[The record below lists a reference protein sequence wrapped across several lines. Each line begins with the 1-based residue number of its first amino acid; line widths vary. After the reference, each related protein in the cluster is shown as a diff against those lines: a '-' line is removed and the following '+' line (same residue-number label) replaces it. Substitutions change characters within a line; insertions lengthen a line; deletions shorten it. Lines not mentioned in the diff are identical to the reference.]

1 MFHPDVLS
9 FQEFKMSEPL
19 PLSRIHEAVFAFLR
33 DREDAVLFGAQ
44 AVNAYVAEPRMTQDI
59 DLLSPRAADLADE
72 LKKHLHERF
81 HIAVRTRS
89 VAEGRGVRL
98 YQSSSSGNRHLVDLE
113 SVQVLPDS
121 ERIAGVLVLAVP
133 ELIARKVV
141 AYHRRRGQPKSGS
154 DWRDI
159 AELLLA
165 FPDLKTS
172 RGQVAERIHAL
183 APEPE
188 VLETWQG
195 FVELDLSGDEDDT
208 T

>member
-1 MFHPDVLS
+1 MFHTDVLS

-19 PLSRIHEAVFAFLR
+19 PLSRIHNTVFDFLR

-44 AVNAYVAEPRMTQDI
+44 AVNAYVPEPRMTQAI
-59 DLLSPRAADLADE
+59 DLLSPRATELANE
-72 LKKHLHERF
+72 LKQHLHERF

-121 ERIAGVLVLAVP
+121 ERIAGVLVIAVP
-133 ELIARKVV
+133 ELLARKVV
-141 AYHRRRGQPKSGS
+141 TYHRRRGQPRSGT

-159 AELLLA
+159 TELLLA
-165 FPDLKTS
+165 FPDLKRS
-172 RGQVAERIHAL
+172 GGQVAERICAL

-188 VLETWQG
+188 GLETWQG
-195 FVELDLSGDEDDT
+195 IVALDLSGDEDDAT
-208 T
+208 